1 MALETLSGLGLPV
14 TRNSGGYFTPKTGR
28 DVAFSDLVISLLT
41 PIGSRP
47 MRRDFGSGLSLL
59 LFDPNDKM
67 VVSQATRVIQE
78 AAQRW
83 CPWATVLAVRVEESG
98 TRMFLRVTFSLIDD
112 RTPTERM
119 VTVPFDKPA
128 AQMASALMVQ

>member
-14 TRNSGGYFTPKTGR
+14 TRDSGGYFTPKTGR
-28 DVAFSDLVISLLT
+28 DAAFSSLVISLLT

-67 VVSQATRVIQE
+67 AISVAERVIRE
-78 AAQRW
+78 AAQKW
-83 CPWATVLAVRVEESG
+83 CPWATVISVRVEEAG
-98 TRMFLRVTFSLIDD
+98 RRMFLYVTFSLIDD
-112 RTPTERM
+112 RTPVERK

-128 AQMASALMVQ
+128 ALMASAVLVR